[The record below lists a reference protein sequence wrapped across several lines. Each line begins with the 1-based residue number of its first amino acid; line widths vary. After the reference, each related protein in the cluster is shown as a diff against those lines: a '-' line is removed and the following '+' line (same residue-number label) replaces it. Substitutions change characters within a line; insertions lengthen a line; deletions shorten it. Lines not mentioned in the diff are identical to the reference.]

1 MVAAGGGLRARAYDA
16 DCRRCSYRVFA
27 AGQFGQGSVEAGL
40 TGKIVGMTDV
50 SKVTHQLI
58 TDNQGLVRSLA
69 KRIHRTLPSY
79 VELDDL
85 VAYGQ
90 TGLAEAARSFD
101 STRGHQFSTFAYYR
115 IRGSIYDGL
124 GKMNWFNRSQ
134 YERAR
139 SQGLASDVLGT
150 EADAQSEPSDS
161 LRDEVRWL
169 KRTTGTLGV
178 VYLMAQASEDQDGAG
193 NVVDEKADAPPE
205 VMAKRELH
213 EKLHALVDS
222 LSEEAATLVK
232 AIYFEG
238 LTIQDAGE
246 RIGVSK
252 AWASRLH
259 AKTLEQLARALRRTG
274 VSEAE

>member
-1 MVAAGGGLRARAYDA
+1 
-16 DCRRCSYRVFA
+16 
-27 AGQFGQGSVEAGL
+27 
-40 TGKIVGMTDV
+40 
-50 SKVTHQLI
+50 
-58 TDNQGLVRSLA
+58 LVRSLA
-69 KRIHRTLPSY
+69 KRVHRTLPSY

-90 TGLAEAARSFD
+90 MGLAEAARSFD
-101 STRGHQFSTFAYYR
+101 PARGHQFSTFAYYR
-115 IRGSIYDGL
+115 IRGAIYDGL

-134 YERAR
+134 YEHAR
-139 SQGLASDVLGT
+139 SKGLADDVLSV
-150 EADAQSEPSDS
+150 EADAQSEPGDS
-161 LRDEVRWL
+161 MRDEVRWL
-169 KRTTGTLGV
+169 KRATGTLGV
-178 VYLMAQASEDQDGAG
+178 VYLMAQASEDQDAAG
-193 NVVDEKADAPPE
+193 NVVDEKADAPPS
-205 VMAKRELH
+205 VLARRELH

-222 LSEEAATLVK
+222 LAPEAATLVK

-274 VSEAE
+274 VSDAE